1 MITVIA
7 TVGESVAISDIHTGK
22 QIREEKNCPQQA
34 AEQELQ
40 ERARTTGTDLKK
52 YCFCKQLWSTAQS
65 AVTFSSNLSLQ
76 PRGQKQTFSYSVK
89 PRPQR

>member
-7 TVGESVAISDIHTGK
+7 SVGESVEITDIHTGK

-40 ERARTTGTDLKK
+40 ERARTSGTDLKN
-52 YCFCKQLWSTAQS
+52 TA
-65 AVTFSSNLSLQ
+65 
-76 PRGQKQTFSYSVK
+76 SVS
-89 PRPQR
+89 RCGAQCSQQ